1 MVFVRL
7 WVLILVA
14 SAVSWLVLRVLNR
27 PQPFFHL
34 LLFWMMAIF
43 GSMGLMYG
51 VSVWFT
57 ANQGA

>member
-1 MVFVRL
+1 MVFVRV
-7 WVLILVA
+7 WVLVLVA
-14 SAVSWLVLRVLNR
+14 SAVSWLVLQVLNR
-27 PQPFFHL
+27 PRPFLHL
-34 LLFWMMAIF
+34 LLFWIVAIF